1 MIAERRKS
9 RKREWVRN
17 SLFTLFAIGV
27 VVIFF
32 NLDIMRKG
40 ESVFSRTA
48 ENKLNF
54 SGDMTR
60 KHFKDSEVEQ
70 LLKYIRVNKK
80 LIESFTIETSLDD
93 SYKKITN
100 TTQVAFSI
108 HMVMSDGTKI
118 STPTRRAT
126 RKKLVSA
133 IFAKVKKDMRVYRK
147 LLKEGKKV
155 KSLVNT
161 M

>member
-9 RKREWVRN
+9 HKREWVRN
-17 SLFTLFAIGV
+17 TLLTLFAIGV
-27 VVIFF
+27 VVVFF

-40 ESVFSRTA
+40 ESIFSRTA

-54 SGDMTR
+54 SGDLAR
-60 KHFKDSEVEQ
+60 KSFKKSEVDQ
-70 LLKYIRVNKK
+70 LLKYIKRNKN
-80 LIESFTIETSLDD
+80 LIDKFTIETSLDD

-100 TTQVAFSI
+100 TTQIAFSV
-108 HMVMSDGTKI
+108 HMIMKDGAKI

-126 RKKLVSA
+126 RKQLVPA
-133 IFAKVKKDMRVYRK
+133 IFAKVKKDMRAYRK